1 MVQKKDKKNQNTLLP
16 EGLQGLGKLQ
26 PQALDLEE
34 AVLGAVMLEKDA
46 FSRVATMLKP
56 SSFYKEAH
64 QKIYEAVITLFN
76 KLEPIDILSVTNQLR
91 ITGNLE
97 LVGGAFYIVGLT
109 DKVNAAANIEYHA
122 KVVAEQAIKR
132 DLIAMASTLER
143 LAYEDTSDVF
153 DLINQVSRDIYQIE
167 RSYFSRETK
176 SIMELSKEVMADVAK
191 AAQKEDGITGEITGI
206 EAIDD
211 YTKGLG
217 QQDFIVLGARPGMG
231 KSSLIHSMIHK
242 RAIEHKLGT
251 ALFSLEMSDKQVTKV
266 LHAHQ
271 TGIDHEKLRTGRLE
285 HHEWATYHQKI
296 GPLLSAP
303 IYIDDTPSISITEIR
318 AKARRLVAKHD
329 VTMIIL
335 DYIQLATDNNDR
347 NKRNGNREQEISE
360 ISRGCKAMA
369 KELNVPVIAL
379 AQLSREAEKRANK
392 LPILADLRESGSLE
406 QDADQVWFLFRPAY
420 YNMDI
425 DANGNAI
432 PKHLTKW
439 LIAKF
444 REGETGEADLRFLG
458 RIKQFDTMPAYDD
471 GMDLPPTT
479 NPFKNQKSSEFDD
492 ENPGF

>member
-1 MVQKKDKKNQNTLLP
+1 MDKKKQTKGKNLLP
-16 EGLQGLGKLQ
+16 EGIEGLGKLQ
-26 PQALDLEE
+26 PQALDMEE
-34 AVLGAVMLEKDA
+34 AVLGAIMREKDA
-46 FSRVATMLKP
+46 FMQVATVLKP
-56 SSFYKEAH
+56 ESFYRDGH
-64 QKIYEAVITLFN
+64 QRIYKAIITLFN
-76 KLEPIDILSVTNQLR
+76 QNDPIDILSVTNHLR
-91 ITGNLE
+91 KSGELE
-97 LVGGAFYIVGLT
+97 LAGGAYYVTGLT
-109 DKVNAAANIEYHA
+109 EKVSAADNIDHHA

-132 DLIAMASTLER
+132 DLISMATKLER
-143 LAYEDTSDVF
+143 EAYDDTSDVF
-153 DLINQVSRDIYQIE
+153 DLISQVSKDIYQIE

-176 SIMELSKEVMADVAK
+176 SIMELSKEVMEDVVK
-191 AAQKEDGITGEITGI
+191 ASQKSDGVTGEITGI
-206 EAIDD
+206 EAIDN

-217 QQDFIVLGARPGMG
+217 SQDFIVLGARPGMG

-285 HHEWATYHQKI
+285 EYEWAKYHALL

-318 AKARRLVAKHD
+318 AKARRLVSKNK
-329 VTMIIL
+329 VSMIIL
-335 DYIQLATDNNDR
+335 DYIQLATDSNER
-347 NKRNGNREQEISE
+347 SKRNGNREQEISE

-420 YNMDI
+420 YNMEV
-425 DANGNAI
+425 DADGNSI

-439 LIAKF
+439 LIQKF
-444 REGETGEADLRFLG
+444 REGETGEADLRFIG